1 MTIKAAMEDKRKRWK
16 LRRIILAL
24 EAATKSGLK
33 KEVRNFAGALEA
45 TSLMARG
52 TKRDAMV
59 TITVTREE
67 MDTFITYMHELHVS
81 KLSLMQRAKIGLVT
95 LLMNDKK
102 LFGENPLD
110 FAKREFKAS
119 KSSKADNRIQL
130 IK

>member
-1 MTIKAAMEDKRKRWK
+1 MKDMHKRWQ

-24 EAATKSGLK
+24 EEATKRGLR
-33 KEVRNFAGALEA
+33 KEVRSFAGALEA

-52 TKRDAMV
+52 NKRDSMV

-67 MDTFITYMHELHVS
+67 LDSFITYMHELHVS

-102 LFGENPLD
+102 LFGENPLN